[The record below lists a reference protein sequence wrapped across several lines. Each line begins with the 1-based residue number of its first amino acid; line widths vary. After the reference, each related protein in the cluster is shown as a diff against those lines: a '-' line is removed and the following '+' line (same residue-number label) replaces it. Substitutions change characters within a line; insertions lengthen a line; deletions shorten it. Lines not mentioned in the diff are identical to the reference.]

1 MPSTHRFLRQ
11 YLRPAPAAV
20 DVQET
25 HYQRGAARLPARV
38 YRPVGERRPLPAW
51 VVLHGI
57 TRTGREHRGLHR
69 FAGAFAAAGNLVF
82 VPDVPEWRE
91 LQVAPAVTRATIG
104 CAVQAVQARTD
115 VRHGH
120 VGMLAFSF
128 GATQALAAGADP
140 DIADLL
146 HGIVAWGGYH
156 DLRRAI
162 HFGFTGEHEL
172 DGVAYHT
179 EPDPYGAWIIAANYL
194 TRVPGHEH
202 DQVAARA
209 LHELAIEA
217 GERGFYAW
225 DPVYDDAK
233 RRIAAALPADQRALF
248 ELLAPLTGTPR
259 PAREPAA
266 QLAQELAAAALAAD
280 PLLDPVAA
288 LPQLR
293 VPVLLAHGR
302 DDRLIPFTETL
313 RLARA
318 IPVPL
323 RRGCS
328 VTSLFAHSGGRL
340 GGLPPWAL
348 MRETARFL
356 ALMHR
361 ILNLV

>member
-1 MPSTHRFLRQ
+1 
-11 YLRPAPAAV
+11 
-20 DVQET
+20 
-25 HYQRGAARLPARV
+25 V
-38 YRPVGERRPLPAW
+38 YRPVGARQPLPAW
-51 VVLHGI
+51 LVLHGI

-69 FAGAFAAAGNLVF
+69 FASAFAAAGNLVF

-91 LQVAPAVTRATIG
+91 LQVAPAVTRATIR

-146 HGIVAWGGYH
+146 HGIVAWGGYY
-156 DLRRAI
+156 DLRRAV

-172 DGVAYHT
+172 DGVAYRM

-233 RRIAAALPADQRALF
+233 RRIAAALPPDQRALF
-248 ELLAPLTGTPR
+248 ETLAPLTGTPR

-266 QLAQELAAAALAAD
+266 QLAQELAAAALAMD
-280 PLLDPVAA
+280 PLLDPAA
-288 LPQLR
+288 VLPQLR

-318 IPVPL
+318 IPAPL
-323 RRGCS
+323 QRGCT

-340 GGLPPWAL
+340 GGLPPWAHV
-348 MRETARFL
+348 RETARFL